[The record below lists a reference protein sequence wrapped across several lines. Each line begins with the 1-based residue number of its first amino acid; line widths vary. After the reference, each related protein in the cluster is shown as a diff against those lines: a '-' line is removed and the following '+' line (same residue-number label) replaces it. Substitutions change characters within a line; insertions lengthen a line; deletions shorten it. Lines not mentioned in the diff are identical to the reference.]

1 MKNVLVFLA
10 PGFEEIEATTIID
23 VLRRSNVDVKVVGL
37 SPNEVEGAHAMKIIP
52 DVFIDE
58 VDLNSFDAIILP
70 GGSPGYINLKK
81 NKKVLATIK
90 EAFKNN
96 KLVAAIC
103 AAPAVLA
110 ETGILRGKKCT
121 IYPGMEIEL
130 EKGGGIPQ
138 NKWVVEDG
146 NIITSQGPAT
156 AILFALKLA
165 EKLANSK
172 TAEQVKER
180 TLAMLVLKQ
189 SC

>member
-1 MKNVLVFLA
+1 MVNVLVFLA
-10 PGFEEIEATTIID
+10 SGFEEIEATTIID
-23 VLRRSNVDVKVVGL
+23 VLRRSNVEVNVVGL
-37 SPNEVEGAHAMKIIP
+37 SPNKVEGAHAMKFIP
-52 DVFIDE
+52 DMFIDE

-70 GGSPGYINLKK
+70 GGSPGYKNLKN

-110 ETGILRGKKCT
+110 EAGILKGKKCT

-130 EKGGGIPQ
+130 EKAGGIPQ
-138 NKWVVEDG
+138 KNWVVEDE

-156 AILFALKLA
+156 ALPFAIKLA
-165 EKLANSK
+165 EKLVNKK
-172 TAEQVKER
+172 TAERVKER
-180 TLAMLVLKQ
+180 TLTKLVLN
-189 SC
+189 